1 MEYFKAEP
9 ESDVWKPY
17 VEYVDEMLVAGF
29 LKTIKRSVS
38 FLMDNTDSKSNID
51 CLFEAH
57 LELKVIHYLKFF

>member
-29 LKTIKRSVS
+29 LKTIKRSLG
-38 FLMDNTDSKSNID
+38 FLMDCTCQLIVYSRSSDVPRTQGLLVLVN
-51 CLFEAH
+51 
-57 LELKVIHYLKFF
+57 